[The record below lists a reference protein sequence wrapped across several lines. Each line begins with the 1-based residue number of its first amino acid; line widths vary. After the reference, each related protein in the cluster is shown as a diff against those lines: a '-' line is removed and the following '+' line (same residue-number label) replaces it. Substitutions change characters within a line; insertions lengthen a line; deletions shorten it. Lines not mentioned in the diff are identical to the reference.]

1 MVLRNYYV
9 VFVSCLC
16 HMKLILIGLF
26 AYMHWYVVF
35 ILLFSH
41 LYIFCSK
48 HSTLHTAWSCVMT
61 ETELIGNHHAR
72 LVLELDNQV
81 ESIAKTF
88 RYAAL
93 IFLPVDFIY
102 F

>member
-1 MVLRNYYV
+1 
-9 VFVSCLC
+9 
-16 HMKLILIGLF
+16 
-26 AYMHWYVVF
+26 
-35 ILLFSH
+35 
-41 LYIFCSK
+41 
-48 HSTLHTAWSCVMT
+48 MT

-72 LVLELDNQV
+72 MVLEIDNQV

-102 F
+102 FWAACPFRLENIL